1 MAGYII
7 RDFFGAFR
15 IGSLRQNKALYT
27 SIYLTV
33 YIVFMSFFVNRG
45 WSDRQTAWQNAIS
58 EIALFLPMI
67 FSLCSVQ
74 LHPVQFTKIMYLC
87 PLSPDERRM
96 YIYGSYCFR
105 TGMHMLV
112 SVLGLCVIA
121 ANSNC
126 DMVSAIQILL
136 NDALIAAMVNHRQ
149 FKGRAV
155 VVEAVI
161 SVTAFLSNAVQF
173 CTLLDIAPH
182 YWIRLVSFFT
192 FVFVQLP
199 LEIWYAKY
207 TRKVLQAAIY
217 YEGSLEN

>member
-15 IGSLRQNKALYT
+15 IGRLRQNKTPYT
-27 SIYLTV
+27 YIYLTV
-33 YIVFMSFFVNRG
+33 YIVFLSFFVNRSL
-45 WSDRQTAWQNAIS
+45 SDRQTAWQNAIS

-96 YIYGSYCFR
+96 YVYGSYCFR
-105 TGMHMLV
+105 TGVHMLV
-112 SVLGLCVIA
+112 SIAGLCVIA

-126 DMVSAIQILL
+126 DMVSAIQIFL
-136 NDALIAAMVNHRQ
+136 NDALIAATVNHRQ
-149 FKGRAV
+149 FKRKAV
-155 VVEAVI
+155 VVGEVI
-161 SVTAFLSNAVQF
+161 SVTALLSNAVQF
-173 CTLLDIAPH
+173 CILLGIAPY

-199 LEIWYAKY
+199 LEIWYAKHI
-207 TRKVLQAAIY
+207 RKVLQAAVY